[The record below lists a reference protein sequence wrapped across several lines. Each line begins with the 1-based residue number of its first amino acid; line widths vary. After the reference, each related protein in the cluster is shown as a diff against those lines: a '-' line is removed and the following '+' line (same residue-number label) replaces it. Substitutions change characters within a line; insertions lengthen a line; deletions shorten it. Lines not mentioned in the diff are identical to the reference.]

1 MQTYIFEILEKDD
14 KICNKGFAQAKQKK
28 IHIEGENGMDYNRL
42 IIEMVEKIK
51 NQGTS
56 EYLYKFIK
64 LFLEKWGF

>member
-1 MQTYIFEILEKDD
+1 MQTYVLENLEKNDR
-14 KICNKGFAQAKQKK
+14 IGSEGFAKAKQEK
-28 IHIEGENGMDYNRL
+28 IHSEGENGMDYNRL

>member
-1 MQTYIFEILEKDD
+1 
-14 KICNKGFAQAKQKK
+14 
-28 IHIEGENGMDYNRL
+28 MDYNRL